1 MYAIKCTEVSKE
13 YRSFFSKPCLALD
26 NFSAQIHEKKITA
39 LLGANGA
46 GKSSLMRL
54 IAAIEYPSSGF
65 IEVNGYSVLEQS
77 LEVKKQIGFMSESA
91 DFYPE
96 LGVHEFLMLGKK
108 LRKLPQENIDWAINI
123 CALEEVLSKKI
134 QTLSKGYTQR
144 LSLAQALLHKPS
156 ILILDEPSSGL
167 DPAQSI
173 TFKKLIKNLH
183 TTTLFSSHS
192 TSEIEEI
199 ADDILV
205 LNRGTLVFSGSIESL
220 LEKTDETKL
229 EKAYIRLLSE
239 TALEEAKGFENEKGV
254 GL

>member
-1 MYAIKCTEVSKE
+1 
-13 YRSFFSKPCLALD
+13 
-26 NFSAQIHEKKITA
+26 
-39 LLGANGA
+39 
-46 GKSSLMRL
+46 
-54 IAAIEYPSSGF
+54 
-65 IEVNGYSVLEQS
+65 
-77 LEVKKQIGFMSESA
+77 
-91 DFYPE
+91 
-96 LGVHEFLMLGKK
+96 MLGKK

-134 QTLSKGYTQR
+134 QTLSKGYAQR
-144 LSLAQALLHKPS
+144 LSLAQAILHKPS

-199 ADDILV
+199 ADDVLV

-239 TALEEAKGFENEKGV
+239 TALEEAKGFEDEKGV